1 MKGRQK
7 VGIVL
12 QTFGE
17 GSFPTKLTL
26 LPALLPWTR
35 GSECKYHSFRPNSC
49 SIFLAATLKNT
60 NLLKMKLNRLPG
72 EAVVNWRQAKD
83 FFTTATSDF
92 QAATQDVKDTSSAAM
107 QNAITS
113 SIDNWLQAHPVVFRI
128 FNIIIWAIDRP
139 IISFVII
146 ILTVAITFSIIK
158 ALNRLLEMA
167 GLSLL
172 QAPFRLI
179 KTIFKFGWLGS
190 LGIKQKFTNKNVSDL
205 AFNQTDTT
213 IAQNPQ
219 QRLAEISQR
228 LQLLQKEHNELLQ
241 EAATILTLNK
251 S

>member
-1 MKGRQK
+1 
-7 VGIVL
+7 
-12 QTFGE
+12 
-17 GSFPTKLTL
+17 
-26 LPALLPWTR
+26 
-35 GSECKYHSFRPNSC
+35 
-49 SIFLAATLKNT
+49 
-60 NLLKMKLNRLPG
+60 MKLNRLPG

-107 QNAITS
+107 QNAIAQARTQGFAS
-113 SIDNWLQAHPVVFRI
+113 SIDNWLQAHPVVLRV
-128 FNIIIWAIDRP
+128 FNTIIWAIDRP

-213 IAQNPQ
+213 IAENPQ

-228 LQLLQKEHNELLQ
+228 LQVLQKEHNELLQ
-241 EAATILTLNK
+241 EAATILSLNK